1 MTRQM
6 LKMFYLQVMAWIAV
20 IALSGFVALA
30 QDSGQA
36 AVSAAPANE
45 TPNRP
50 VTILEDT
57 LIRVMTNEP
66 LNSKRAERGT
76 PVLLTVSED
85 VFVGDVLAIPRGAA
99 VHGEVIHSKRAGVLT
114 GNPELTFKLVSLNLG
129 GRSYSLDSYQFK
141 VTGTSKTKPTET
153 KALRGAEVGTIVGS
167 LTGSLSS
174 KGGTVDNG
182 SGRVA
187 SMTAGYAWTGNLD
200 TLRISSGFLP
210 VCSGYDYAGDC
221 EGGSA
226 ACTGTPLRR
235 SEPLC
240 TRRYSLIL
248 SERRGVSD
256 ELSAS
261 YAFRIN
267 YSVVFGRG
275 WFAFSFSVLDC
286 A

>member
-1 MTRQM
+1 M

-187 SMTAGYAWTGNLD
+187 SMTAGAIVG
-200 TLRISSGFLP
+200 
-210 VCSGYDYAGDC
+210 AGV
-221 EGGSA
+221 GTMVSA
-226 ACTGTPLRR
+226 ATPGPGIWIP
-235 SEPLC
+235 SESQVDF
-240 TRRYSLIL
+240 Y
-248 SERRGVSD
+248 
-256 ELSAS
+256 LSAPVTITPVTAKEAARLAQGLHS
-261 YAFRIN
+261 GGPSLY
-267 YSVVFGRG
+267 VRG
-275 WFAFSFSVLDC
+275 DTP
-286 A
+286 